1 MIKKYLSLVLVGLL
15 LQAASAAPALAE
27 SKFEKDMKLAW
38 KVKQGVSTIGV
49 GRDARVAVKLR
60 DNTKLAG
67 YISEIKAESFVVTDL
82 NTGVATS
89 VAYPDVTQVKG
100 NNLST
105 GAKIAIGAAIVGA
118 IILLL
123 LLRTYCHNE
132 GGC

>member
-15 LQAASAAPALAE
+15 VHVASAAPALAE
-27 SKFEKDMKLAW
+27 SKSEKDMKLAW
-38 KVKQGVSTIGV
+38 KVKQGVSNLGV

-60 DNTKLAG
+60 DNTKLTG
-67 YISEIKAESFVVTDL
+67 YISEVNAESFVVTDL
-82 NTGVATS
+82 KTGVATN

-118 IILLL
+118 IILLIL
-123 LLRTYCHNE
+123 WRSYCNNE
-132 GGC
+132 GC